1 MKKKILMMILFL
13 MIVVLGIAFFAK
25 REAPIE
31 TPNEPEPKT
40 TMQTANTKMKIVTS
54 LEDEIS
60 ENTAWCGTFNLIW
73 NDLKNDLAKQDIVF
87 SSQPEMVKNLNK
99 GTFNTSHL
107 SEDSYYKV
115 YGTPNLELKAEIEK
129 AIQEKFNE
137 TSDIL
142 DDFDWKNA
150 SSEDYFLYC
159 MLKKEFEF
167 PNVFTEFENGKFR
180 NYENVKYFG
189 IDENTDESVR
199 DQVAVLYYD
208 SKDDFAVKLLTKT
221 NDEVVLVKGNKANS
235 FGKMYEEVMQKS
247 ENYEGRYVL
256 EENEILKIPN
266 IKFDLKEEIK
276 EVENQTFS
284 FSDGNEYEIEKALQT
299 IQFELDKKGGKI
311 KSEAGMMVKE
321 AMAIMPTEPREF
333 LLDDT
338 FSIFLVE
345 ENQDLPYF
353 AAKISDIRQVQKDV
367 KELSNSEKPEKEENS
382 YFYGTVIESA
392 KDHILVKPNKDEKIS
407 EDQILIGLDK
417 NIDYM
422 YEVGTNVK
430 VTFDGIIMTSDPAQV
445 KAIDI
450 EIKSA
455 ENFEIRFQDKSME
468 SKQKV
473 RPILE
478 KTESEKY
485 DYNVYSYMGEVNI
498 LIDGKEM
505 SLRDG
510 LLENKITMDE
520 IIAKAN
526 QDVEEQKISGDQYND
541 GGSMIYRYENFTI
554 IKVHNLDGNRDV
566 YIGTPDMELNDL
578 AI

>member
-1 MKKKILMMILFL
+1 MKKKIVMMILFL
-13 MIVVLGIAFFAK
+13 VVVVLAIVFFAK
-25 REAPIE
+25 RETPTQ
-31 TPNEPEPKT
+31 TPNEPEQKKAT
-40 TMQTANTKMKIVTS
+40 QTATTKMNIVTS

-73 NDLKNDLAKQDIVF
+73 NDLKNDLAGQDIIF
-87 SSQPEMVKNLNK
+87 NPQPEMVKNLNK
-99 GTFNTSHL
+99 RTFNTSHL
-107 SEDSYYKV
+107 SENSYYKV
-115 YGTPNLELKAEIEK
+115 YGTPSLELKAEIEK
-129 AIQEKFNE
+129 AIKEKFNE

-150 SSEDYFLYC
+150 NPEDYFLYA

-167 PNVFTEFENGKFR
+167 PNVFTELENGKFGK
-180 NYENVKYFG
+180 YENVKYFG
-189 IDENTDESVR
+189 IGESTDEQVR

-221 NDEVVLVKGNKANS
+221 NDEVVLVKGSKANS

-247 ENYEGRYVL
+247 ENYEGAYDL
-256 EENEILKIPN
+256 AEGEMLQIPN

-276 EVENQTFS
+276 EVENQPFS
-284 FSDGNEYEIEKALQT
+284 FANGDEYKIDKALQT

-311 KSEAGMMVKE
+311 KSEAGMMVDK
-321 AMAIMPTEPREF
+321 AAIMLPEDEPRKF
-333 LLDDT
+333 LIDDT
-338 FSIFLVE
+338 FTIFLVE
-345 ENQDLPYF
+345 ENQNLPYF
-353 AAKISDIRQVQKDV
+353 AAQISDISQVQKDV
-367 KELSNSEKPEKEENS
+367 KEVANSESQENP
-382 YFYGTVIESA
+382 YFYGTVIESE
-392 KDHILVKPNKDEKIS
+392 KDYILVQPNEGEKIRNS
-407 EDQILIGLDK
+407 ADK
-417 NIDYM
+417 ISIRLGENIDYM

-430 VTFDGIIMTSDPAQV
+430 ITYNGMIMETYPAQV
-445 KAIDI
+445 EPIDI

-455 ENFEIRFQDKSME
+455 ENFEIIFEDKSYE

-485 DYNVYSYMGEVNI
+485 DYNVYSYMGEVKI
-498 LIDGKEM
+498 VIDGEEM
-505 SLRDG
+505 SLRDS
-510 LLENKITMDE
+510 LLQNKITMDE

-526 QDVEEQKISGDQYND
+526 QDVTDKKISGDQYND
-541 GGSMIYRYENFTI
+541 GGSILYKYENYTI

-578 AI
+578 GV